1 MAPASLDHF
10 LLQMA
15 PFTPEQLA
23 LIRGAATECSYRAG
37 EYFAQAGRVAQDIGF
52 VVSGVFRVCYYDR
65 EGREITKYFLDE
77 AHFMVDLQS
86 QQYQLPSTE
95 YIQAVTAARVLVFS
109 ARAWHGLRQSLVGW
123 PEVERTL
130 ISRALLEKVGRLSP
144 LVNEDAATRH
154 RHFLARFPVL
164 ANRVPLAQLASYLG
178 ITPQSLSR
186 IRREMGRGK
195 LPGVAG

>member
-23 LIRGAATECSYRAG
+23 CIRDAATERAYRAG
-37 EYFAQAGRVAQDIGF
+37 EYFAEAGRVAQDIGF
-52 VVSGVFRVCYYDR
+52 VASGVFRVCYYDR
-65 EGREITKYFLDE
+65 EGRDVTKYFLDE

-95 YIQAVTAARVLVFS
+95 YIQAVTPARVLVFS
-109 ARAWHGLRQSLVGW
+109 ARAWHGLRQSLVSW

-144 LVNEDAATRH
+144 LVHADAATRY
-154 RHFLARFPVL
+154 RHFLARFPAL

-186 IRREMGRGK
+186 IRREVGNNR
-195 LPGVAG
+195 PPEVAG